1 MNQEIS
7 NRLSLLTSFGLP
19 FVSFAKRQEMGDEAY
34 FNLLDN
40 FLNYM
45 IGKQVI
51 HPEFSLAQSN
61 MDKCTICMDH
71 MVKGDCISRF
81 TCTHHYL
88 HTLCMQEYRNNG
100 FRYCTFCGFG
110 GRLPTSVETT
120 IAIDI
125 ENVNG
130 VTILNRR
137 VLGSHEDLSIS
148 NVIASLPPDLPR
160 QPLVM
165 YWVNED
171 EDEQK
176 EDSLLPLQPSE
187 AILRQVVI
195 DLTQDDDVEE
205 EPFVPPAILQ
215 RPSRLRPGIIPH
227 RNLPTEV
234 VIRRPVVAPLQPRDD
249 RPFVTGYARH
259 HDTPDCPEAVLNN
272 RVLYRQW
279 ILQHFG
285 RDINDPVLPYVEPIV
300 PSYSLDILG
309 DVAIQELDR
318 RNQPRVVPSLEIL
331 GNAAMEEL
339 ARRNGIVLH
348 DGEFTEEDRMSDS
361 DYLPSDDEN

>member
-148 NVIASLPPDLPR
+148 NVIASLPPDLTR

-234 VIRRPVVAPLQPRDD
+234 VIRRP
-249 RPFVTGYARH
+249 
-259 HDTPDCPEAVLNN
+259 
-272 RVLYRQW
+272 
-279 ILQHFG
+279 I
-285 RDINDPVLPYVEPIV
+285 